1 MAQEVMTELGTAIE
15 SLYATFAR
23 YPLRAAIPFCDH
35 CHDAG
40 EVALLHGKPLR
51 QLSAR
56 DLGHVAFDLVTTFGE
71 LPEYKHLLPRLF
83 ELMAARES
91 ELGLEPWVQAG
102 KLSFTRRSSWPKA
115 EQVAVEVFWRAL
127 FRDRLAQ
134 QWKPGDFEHRPDRL
148 LNAMARAG
156 LDITA
161 ELAQWDA
168 DKSVN
173 ATLWLAETYS
183 ELGQGAKLDEEWRES
198 PVAAAQFEALL
209 LDAEQPL
216 RLQAAF
222 HATSNTEQQQI
233 LSLAEQLAW
242 SLTARPRP

>member
-1 MAQEVMTELGTAIE
+1 MAQEVMTDLGTAIE

-40 EVALLHGKPLR
+40 EVALLHTKPLR

-83 ELMAARES
+83 ELMAARED

-102 KLSFTRRSSWPKA
+102 KLAFTRWSSWPKT
-115 EQVAVEVFWRAL
+115 EQAAVEVFWRAL
-127 FRDRLAQ
+127 FRHRLAQ
-134 QWKPGDFEHRPDRL
+134 PWTPGEFEHRPDRL
-148 LNAMARAG
+148 LYAMARAG

-161 ELAQWDA
+161 ELAHWDG
-168 DKSVN
+168 DKSGN
-173 ATLWLAETYS
+173 ATLWLAEAYS
-183 ELGQGAKLDEEWRES
+183 QLGQGAKLDGEWREFA
-198 PVAAAQFEALL
+198 VAAGQFEQVL

-222 HATSNTEQQQI
+222 HATSNTDHQQL
-233 LSLAEQLAW
+233 LSYAEQVAW